1 MVVFF
6 VVLALW
12 LFWFDPWWLRRKS
25 PKGTLTAIFLRLYRW
40 GRWLE
45 IDLKRPATPYQFL
58 YAVRSKISE
67 IQTRTRLESFIFIAE
82 DEIEWL
88 TRGYVKAYFGPDLPS
103 KAIQENAVQ
112 IWKELRWRLAVA
124 YIVIQAQKTS
134 NSIRMKIPFSK
145 PSPVE

>member
-1 MVVFF
+1 
-6 VVLALW
+6 
-12 LFWFDPWWLRRKS
+12 
-25 PKGTLTAIFLRLYRW
+25 
-40 GRWLE
+40 
-45 IDLKRPATPYQFL
+45 
-58 YAVRSKISE
+58 
-67 IQTRTRLESFIFIAE
+67 LESFIFIAE

-88 TRGYVKAYFGPDLPS
+88 TRGYVKAYYGPDLPS